1 MYYSLMWPSRKSKSL
16 LKELNTI
23 PVYIPYIL
31 NVHLR
36 MFSHL
41 RKTAQNITACLIPSF
56 YIIDKLYWLIYS
68 FMYGRNHHSYYFL
81 VLGEE
86 QERSSKK

>member
-1 MYYSLMWPSRKSKSL
+1 MYYSLMWPSRKSKRL

-68 FMYGRNHHSYYFL
+68 FY
-81 VLGEE
+81 VWKE
-86 QERSSKK
+86 SS